1 MFNALT
7 TQKEEFIFN
16 GKKFEIYNKD
26 LIEELLGKA
35 GHQTAINGA
44 GSNWKKE
51 IKRYKTIRQGESK
64 SLNPKYSE
72 LKKLIENYIQPNK
85 YLLEKGKDEV
95 KKILSSNLLRFKQD
109 SQFREQCL
117 NNIINSD
124 FTFKTKINM
133 DYSYIVFCIYISLS
147 YNYFTIGKKQK
158 FSPLSFE
165 NLEDFS
171 KKYFDILKK
180 DKFIIKNLTCFSYTQ
195 YFWMD
200 YRLSESLHS
209 EIHNI
214 IYEIFSEVIKI
225 NEIEEKE
232 AIGDKIESKFET
244 SEIKLRSLL
253 SEEVQFKV
261 PDYQR
266 EYSWENNKEVR
277 IFLKDFFD
285 VYNKKIKKYFFGS
298 MVLIEDGKELQIV
311 DGQQRLT
318 TIIIMLSILRELY
331 SDPSFKTTLDKYIN
345 FDFKEEGVLIQKH
358 KVELNKNNL
367 EFFKRY
373 ITSRRSEEERGE
385 KWEHKEKDCNE
396 LVFKSY
402 NEIKKSLVN
411 EIKELGD
418 KKIEQIEKALLD
430 NFYLVKIT
438 VPNEQMANKIFETLN
453 DRGRMLKTHENIKN
467 HIFGRITFEFDVLRD
482 KWNSL
487 LKLYGSK
494 PFENY
499 MIQVYK
505 SNYVENYK
513 HLTKNNFFSHFKS
526 NTEIKDYHKFVSLLE
541 EEISIFKNMV
551 YPNEEFWEDKD
562 LFWDLRL
569 IEAFEVNSVY
579 LTLLSSYSKNFYFK
593 EVLKNCVKN
602 VFRNKFSLLLPFD
615 INVASTKISKKIRD
629 FKGETVQE
637 KRDFLEKDVKEE
649 LDKAIKTN
657 DELIKNNF
665 LYGKIYDKKSRKNIA
680 LKILRIINQF
690 ENKDNSINW
699 GCFTTEHIF
708 SQTNSSSDDFKEEIS
723 QIGKEYKEKYWKN
736 FTYNENSIY
745 NVTILPRE
753 DNSEVS
759 HFDFKDKIE
768 KYKQYDKIPTNKK
781 LVELYEKHKSFN
793 LDLVEEYQDFLWE
806 KVKQIFHLN

>member
-7 TQKEEFIFN
+7 TQKEEFLFN
-16 GKKFEIYNKD
+16 GKKFEIYNKE
-26 LIEELLGKA
+26 LVEELLGKT
-35 GHQTAINGA
+35 GNQTAINGA

-51 IKRYKTIRQGESK
+51 IRRYKTSKQEEGK

-109 SQFREQCL
+109 SQFRKQCL
-117 NNIINSD
+117 KEILNSD

-133 DYSYIVFCIYISLS
+133 DYFYIVFCIYISLK

-158 FSPLSFE
+158 FNPISFE
-165 NLEDFS
+165 NLEDFLN
-171 KKYFDILKK
+171 KYLEILNK
-180 DKFIIKNLTCFSYTQ
+180 DNFAIKNLTCFSYTQ

-214 IYEIFSEVIKI
+214 IYDILSEVIKI

-232 AIGDKIESKFET
+232 STGEKLIESKFET
-244 SEIKLRSLL
+244 SEVKLRSLL
-253 SEEVQFKV
+253 SEEIQFKV

-266 EYSWENNKEVR
+266 EYSWESNKEVR
-277 IFLKDFFD
+277 TFLKDFFD
-285 VYNKKIKKYFFGS
+285 VYKKKIKKYFLGS
-298 MVLIEDGKELQIV
+298 MVLIEDGKEFEIV

-358 KVELNKNNL
+358 KIELNKNNL

-373 ITSRRSEEERGE
+373 VTSRMSEEERGE
-385 KWEHKEKDCNE
+385 KWEYKEKGCNE
-396 LVFKSY
+396 LIFKSY
-402 NEIKKSLVN
+402 NEIKKALLN
-411 EIKELGD
+411 EIKEIDD
-418 KKIEQIEKALLD
+418 KKIERIEKALLD
-430 NFYLVKIT
+430 NFFLVKIV

-453 DRGRMLKTHENIKN
+453 DRGRILKTHENIKN

-482 KWNSL
+482 KWNGL
-487 LKLYGSK
+487 LRLYGSK

-526 NTEIKDYHKFVSLLE
+526 NTEITDYHKFVSLLE
-541 EEISIFKNMV
+541 EEISIFRNMIF
-551 YPNEEFWEDKD
+551 PNEEFWEDKEV
-562 LFWDLRL
+562 FWDLKL

-579 LTLLSSYSKNFYFK
+579 LTLLSSYSKDFYFK

-615 INVASTKISKKIRD
+615 INVASTKISKRIRD
-629 FKGETVQE
+629 FKGNTVQE
-637 KRDFLEKDVKEE
+637 KRDFLDKDVKEE

-657 DELIKNNF
+657 DDLIKNNF
-665 LYGKIYDKKSRKNIA
+665 LHGKIYDKKSRKNIA
-680 LKILRIINQF
+680 LRILKIINQF

-699 GCFTTEHIF
+699 DCFTTEHIF
-708 SQTNSSSDDFKEEIS
+708 SRTDSSSDAFKAEILKIE
-723 QIGKEYKEKYWKN
+723 QDYKQKYGKN

-745 NVTILPRE
+745 NLTILPRE

-759 HFDFKDKIE
+759 HIDFKDKVE
-768 KYKQYDKIPTNKK
+768 KYKEYDKLPTNKK
-781 LVELYEKHKSFN
+781 LVELYDKYKAFN
-793 LDLVEEYQDFLWE
+793 LDLIEEYQNFLWE
-806 KVKQIFHLN
+806 KIKQIFHL